1 MNEVLLWKK
10 IYFFDP
16 SEYFELFVLGF
27 GILGIDIIWLLFQ
40 CITFFLLN
48 LTESIVVD
56 LALICSF
63 SRMRGHLNLG
73 NMKPDEVPEDTVKA
87 VAETL
92 KTSTCLKL
100 SEDGEFFI
108 FYFLFSRLLLFLYS
122 ILVSKIMQLMKG
134 NRIYV

>member
-1 MNEVLLWKK
+1 MSMYPL
-10 IYFFDP
+10 
-16 SEYFELFVLGF
+16 
-27 GILGIDIIWLLFQ
+27 
-40 CITFFLLN
+40 FLLN

-108 FYFLFSRLLLFLYS
+108 FFIFKAIVVPVFYIGFKDYAANER
-122 ILVSKIMQLMKG
+122 K
-134 NRIYV
+134 

>member
-1 MNEVLLWKK
+1 
-10 IYFFDP
+10 
-16 SEYFELFVLGF
+16 
-27 GILGIDIIWLLFQ
+27 
-40 CITFFLLN
+40 
-48 LTESIVVD
+48 
-56 LALICSF
+56 
-63 SRMRGHLNLG
+63 MRGHLNLG

>member
-1 MNEVLLWKK
+1 MSMYPL
-10 IYFFDP
+10 
-16 SEYFELFVLGF
+16 
-27 GILGIDIIWLLFQ
+27 
-40 CITFFLLN
+40 FLLN

-87 VAETL
+87 VAKTL
-92 KTSTCLKL
+92 KTSSCLKL

-108 FYFLFSRLLLFLYS
+108 FLFSRLLLFLYS
-122 ILVSKIMQLMKG
+122 TLVSKIMQQMKG
-134 NRIYV
+134 NRTYL

>member
-1 MNEVLLWKK
+1 MHP
-10 IYFFDP
+10 F
-16 SEYFELFVLGF
+16 
-27 GILGIDIIWLLFQ
+27 
-40 CITFFLLN
+40 FFLLN

-108 FYFLFSRLLLFLYS
+108 FYFQGCYCSCIPYWFPR
-122 ILVSKIMQLMKG
+122 
-134 NRIYV
+134 

>member
-1 MNEVLLWKK
+1 MKYYCEKRY
-10 IYFFDP
+10 IFFWP
-16 SEYFELFVLGF
+16 FRVFWALCF
-27 GILGIDIIWLLFQ
+27 GIWDFGYWYYLSIVSMHPF
-40 CITFFLLN
+40 FFLLN

-73 NMKPDEVPEDTVKA
+73 NMKADEVPEDTVKA

-100 SEDGEFFI
+100 SEDGEFF
-108 FYFLFSRLLLFLYS
+108 YFLFSRLLLFLYS
-122 ILVSKIMQLMKG
+122 ILVSKIMWLMKG